1 MISFHTNDS
10 HKRHDTLLLLLLLL
24 LCEQTF
30 FVVINQLNKFKAR
43 FITTARKP
51 KLL

>member
-10 HKRHDTLLLLLLLL
+10 HKRHDTLLLLLLL

-43 FITTARKP
+43 FITTARIP

>member
-24 LCEQTF
+24 CEQIF

-43 FITTARKP
+43 FITTARIP